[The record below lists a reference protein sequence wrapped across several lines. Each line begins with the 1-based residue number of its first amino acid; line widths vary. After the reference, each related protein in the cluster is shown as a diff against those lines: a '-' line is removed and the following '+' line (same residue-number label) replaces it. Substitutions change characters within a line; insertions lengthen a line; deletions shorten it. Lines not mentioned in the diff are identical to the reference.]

1 MIPYIILSLAI
12 GLRRGF
18 IAHRHLVKQQLKTK
32 SMRIGKRVYRVV
44 HETGVSK

>member
-18 IAHRHLVKQQLKTK
+18 FTHRRLVKTLLEAK
-32 SMRIGKRVYRVV
+32 SMRIDKRIYL
-44 HETGVSK
+44 HEAEEQK